1 MTVEIANYNVMIDD
15 RIASG
20 QLAKKNRKTYENRKL
35 AIKRWLFGWLS
46 VRLTNFKENL
56 VVTFFIQ
63 REIQKCSRSER
74 NYFEFFTRNY

>member
-1 MTVEIANYNVMIDD
+1 MTLEIANYNLMIDD

-20 QLAKKNRKTYENRKL
+20 QLAKKNIITYQNRKL
-35 AIKRWLFGWLS
+35 AIKRWLFDWLS

-56 VVTFFIQ
+56 IVTFFIQ

-74 NYFEFFTRNY
+74 KYFEFFTRNY

>member
-35 AIKRWLFGWLS
+35 AIKR
-46 VRLTNFKENL
+46 
-56 VVTFFIQ
+56 
-63 REIQKCSRSER
+63 
-74 NYFEFFTRNY
+74 